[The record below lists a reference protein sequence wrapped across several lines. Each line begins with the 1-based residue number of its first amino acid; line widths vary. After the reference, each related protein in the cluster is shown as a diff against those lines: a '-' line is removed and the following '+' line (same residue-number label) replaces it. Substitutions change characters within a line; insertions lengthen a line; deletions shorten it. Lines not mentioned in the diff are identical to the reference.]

1 MSRNDINRVGAP
13 HANAEAPVTQMQSE
27 STFDPLS
34 FVAPTEFVELPS
46 KGLCYPETHPLHNEE
61 TIEIKFMTAKE
72 EDILSSRALLKKG
85 IAIERFIQSVIVNPR
100 IKAKDLLVGDRNAIL
115 IAARTSGYGN
125 IYETQVACPSCGE
138 KSHFSFD
145 LNNKKVTE
153 TEENENVASLGNG
166 TFQITMPYSKF
177 KIVFRLL
184 DGSDEAYLAA
194 TATTKK
200 KTTKVD
206 SVLLEQY
213 ARMIVSIEGHT
224 DQSIIK
230 RYVTNMPTMD
240 SRHLRNSYK
249 SVTPDVNI
257 KENFE
262 CPSCGHE
269 QEMEVPFGTD
279 FFWPD
284 R

>member
-13 HANAEAPVTQMQSE
+13 AANADPPVDQIPEAGK
-27 STFDPLS
+27 FDPLS

-46 KGLCYPETHPLHNEE
+46 RGLCYSEGHPLHGQE
-61 TIEIKFMTAKE
+61 TVEIKFMTAKE

-85 IAIERFIQSVIVNPR
+85 IAIERFLQSVIVDHK

-125 IYETQVACPSCGE
+125 IYETQIACPSCAE
-138 KSHFSFD
+138 KNSLSFD
-145 LNNKKVTE
+145 LSKKHIKKTVTNDE
-153 TEENENVASLGNG
+153 ITPESDG
-166 TFQITMPYSKF
+166 TFKITMPFSKF
-177 KIVFRLL
+177 KVNFRLL
-184 DGSDEAYLAA
+184 TGNDENHLANA
-194 TATTKK
+194 SVTRK

-206 SVLLEQY
+206 SVLTEQY
-213 ARMIVSIEGHT
+213 KRMVVSVEGHT
-224 DQSIIK
+224 DRKIIGQ
-230 RYVTNMPTMD
+230 YAEGMPTQD
-240 SRHLRNSYK
+240 SRYLRKCYK
-249 SVTPDVNI
+249 LVTPDVDV

-262 CPSCGHE
+262 CHSCGHE
-269 QEMEVPFGTD
+269 QEVEVPFGAD

>member
-13 HANAEAPVTQMQSE
+13 SANAEPPITQTQDGG
-27 STFDPLS
+27 FDPLS
-34 FVAPTEFVELPS
+34 FVAPTEFVELSS
-46 KGLCYPETHPLHNEE
+46 KGLCYPEGHPLHKQE

-85 IAIERFIQSVIVNPR
+85 IAIERFIQSVIIDR
-100 IKAKDLLVGDRNAIL
+100 KIKAKDLLVGDRNAIL

-125 IYETQVACPSCGE
+125 IYETQVSCPACGE
-138 KSHFSFD
+138 RTKFSFD
-145 LNNKKVTE
+145 LNDKKVTE
-153 TEENENVASLGNG
+153 TEENEDVKAVGDG

-184 DGSDEAYLAA
+184 TGADEAYLTA
-194 TATTKK
+194 TAASKK
-200 KTTKVD
+200 KATKID
-206 SVLLEQY
+206 SILIEQY
-213 ARMIVSIEGHT
+213 ERMIASIEGHS
-224 DQSIIK
+224 DRSIIK
-230 RYVTNMPTMD
+230 KYVENMPTMD
-240 SRHLRNSYK
+240 SRHLRKCYA

-257 KENFE
+257 KEHFE

-269 QEMEVPFGTD
+269 QEMEVPFGAD

>member
-13 HANAEAPVTQMQSE
+13 PASAEAPMAQMQGE
-27 STFDPLS
+27 KAFDPLS

-46 KGLCYPETHPLHNEE
+46 KGLCYPEGHPLHNQE

-85 IAIERFIQSVIVNPR
+85 IAIERFIQSVIVDR
-100 IKAKDLLVGDRNAIL
+100 KIKAKDLLVGDRNAIL
-115 IAARTSGYGN
+115 IAARVSGYGN
-125 IYETQVACPSCGE
+125 VYETQVSCPACGE
-138 KSHFSFD
+138 RTRFSFD
-145 LNNKKVTE
+145 LNEKKVTE
-153 TEENENVASLGNG
+153 TEENEDVKALGDG

-177 KIVFRLL
+177 NIVFRLL
-184 DGSDEAYLAA
+184 TGADEAYLTA
-194 TATTKK
+194 TAASKK
-200 KTTKVD
+200 KATKVD
-206 SVLLEQY
+206 SILIEQY
-213 ARMIVSIEGHT
+213 ERMVASIEGHS
-224 DQSIIK
+224 DRSIIK
-230 RYVTNMPTMD
+230 KYVENMPTLD
-240 SRHLRNSYK
+240 SRHLRKCYA

-257 KENFE
+257 KEHFE

-269 QEMEVPFGTD
+269 QEMEVPFGAD

>member
-1 MSRNDINRVGAP
+1 MSRNDTNRVGAP
-13 HANAEAPVTQMQSE
+13 PASTEAPITQLQDE
-27 STFDPLS
+27 KAFDPLS

-85 IAIERFIQSVIVNPR
+85 IAIERFIQSVIVNKN

-125 IYETQVACPSCGE
+125 LYETQVSCPSCGE
-138 KSHFSFD
+138 KSSFTFD

-153 TEENENVASLGNG
+153 TEPTEEIQNTGSG
-166 TFQITMPYSKF
+166 TFQIKMPYSKF
-177 KIVFRLL
+177 NVVFKLL
-184 DGSDEAYLAA
+184 DGGDEAHLAA
-194 TATTKK
+194 AATTKK
-200 KTTKVD
+200 KTYKID
-206 SVLLEQY
+206 SVLIEQY
-213 ARMIVSIEGHT
+213 NRMIVSIEGHS
-224 DQSIIK
+224 DRSIIK
-230 RYVTNMPTMD
+230 KYVDNMPTQD
-240 SRHLRNSYK
+240 SRHLRKCYK
-249 SVTPDVNI
+249 IVTPDVNI
-257 KENFE
+257 REDFE
-262 CPSCGHE
+262 CPSCGYE
-269 QEMEVPFGTD
+269 QEMEVPFGAD